1 MVSRHGI
8 RGLILIGVIVAASL
22 EALAQ
27 TPAPRKKMSG
37 KPGPPASISILE
49 GNREQDGLIG
59 PIRRVRTETAK
70 LSTKAGKLVEGP
82 RQLLEMTTYNP
93 AGQRVENTS
102 FPVAPSHNPVGKQ
115 DFKYD
120 DKGNMIEMILRGP
133 NNAILSREVYTYEF
147 DSVGNWT
154 KMMTFL
160 VVFENGVRYE
170 PVEVTYRTISYY
182 AAENIARVQEPAANL
197 NTTAAPIPAGSLV
210 GNPGSKPVAEKVEL
224 PEPKARL
231 VSEDEPDIARVAYPE
246 EAKRAGVGGIVTVR
260 VTLDAEGKVIN
271 AQAVSGHEMLRT
283 AAVEA
288 AINSRFLPTQSQSER
303 SVIISFTFSL
313 LP

>member
-1 MVSRHGI
+1 MVLRHGI
-8 RGLILIGVIVAASL
+8 HGLIILALIMAALL
-22 EALAQ
+22 ETLAQ
-27 TPAPRKKMSG
+27 TPAQRKKMSG

-59 PIRRVRTETAK
+59 PIRRVRTETAR
-70 LSTKAGKLVEGP
+70 LSTKAGKLIEGP
-82 RQLLEMTTYNP
+82 RQLVEVTTYNP
-93 AGQRVENTS
+93 AGQRMENTS
-102 FPVAPSHNPVGKQ
+102 YPLAPSHNPVGKQ

-120 DKGNMIEMILRGP
+120 DKGNVIEMILRGP

-182 AAENIARVQEPAANL
+182 AAENIAKVREPAANL
-197 NTTAAPIPAGSLV
+197 KITGAPPKPAGSLV
-210 GNPGSKPVAEKVEL
+210 GNPRSKPVAEKVEL

-231 VSEDEPDIARVAYPE
+231 VSEDEPDIAKVAYPE
-246 EAKRAGVGGIVTVR
+246 EAKKLGVGGIVTVK

-271 AQAVSGHEMLRT
+271 ALAVSGHEMLRA

-288 AINSRFLPTQSQSER
+288 AMNSRFLPGQSER
-303 SVIISFTFSL
+303 SAIISFTFSL

>member
-8 RGLILIGVIVAASL
+8 RGLILFAMIMAASL

-27 TPAPRKKMSG
+27 TPAQRKKMSG

-49 GNREQDGLIG
+49 GNREQDSLIG
-59 PIRRVRTETAK
+59 PVRRVRTETAK
-70 LSTKAGKLVEGP
+70 LSTKAGKLIEGS
-82 RQLLEMTTYNP
+82 RQLVEVTTYNP

-102 FPVAPSHNPVGKQ
+102 YPLAPGHNPVGKQ

-120 DKGNMIEMILRGP
+120 DKGNVIEMILRGP

-160 VVFENGVRYE
+160 VVFENGLRYE

-182 AAENIARVQEPAANL
+182 STEKIAKVQEPSANL
-197 NTTAAPIPAGSLV
+197 SRTGAPNPAGSLV
-210 GNPGSKPVAEKVEL
+210 GNPRSKPVAEKVEL
-224 PEPKARL
+224 SEPKARL
-231 VSEDEPDIARVAYPE
+231 ISEDEPDLAKVTYPE
-246 EAKRAGVGGIVTVR
+246 EAKKAGIGGIVAVK

-271 AQAVSGHEMLRT
+271 ALAVSGPEMLRA

-288 AINSRFLPTQSQSER
+288 AMNSRFLPSQNQSER
-303 SVIISFTFSL
+303 SAIISFTFSL